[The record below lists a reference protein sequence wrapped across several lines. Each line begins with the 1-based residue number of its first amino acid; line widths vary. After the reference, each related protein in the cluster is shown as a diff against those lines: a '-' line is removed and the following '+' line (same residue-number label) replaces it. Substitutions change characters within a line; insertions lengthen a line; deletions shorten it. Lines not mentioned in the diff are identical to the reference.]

1 MLFRSAD
8 DKEHRDVVGNVFRGD
23 IGSLEDLQNGLGK
36 AADGLAADVL
46 VFVQRQGK
54 SEASLGL
61 KEADLHLGRLSLSPS
76 GTYRASQEPRDPQPE
91 RCVVFL
97 RKNGAGI
104 FTLNFSF
111 EVTEKEI

>member
-1 MLFRSAD
+1 MRQVCVIAD

-61 KEADLHLGRLSLSPS
+61 KEADLQ
-76 GTYRASQEPRDPQPE
+76 TVPQPIGHLSG
-91 RCVVFL
+91 FA
-97 RKNGAGI
+97 GA
-104 FTLNFSF
+104 SRSPA
-111 EVTEKEI
+111 